1 MYIELHT
8 SRRGRVVP
16 SFRIGL
22 CHLQYI
28 QIYRGGEIHDLIGKG
43 GFRTSAIILGALGMV
58 LKFGPSA
65 HPPSIGALPPTYAC
79 ALRSPDTSCD
89 GLFLGKTK
97 GSGGKI

>member
-8 SRRGRVVP
+8 RGGRVVP

-28 QIYRGGEIHDLIGKG
+28 QIYRQGVRSVHEGARYTTLLERG
-43 GFRTSAIILGALGMV
+43 GFHNSAIILGALGMV

-65 HPPSIGALPPTYAC
+65 HPPSIGAIPFHTPARCTPPTPPAMAY
-79 ALRSPDTSCD
+79 
-89 GLFLGKTK
+89 F
-97 GSGGKI
+97 